1 MNTKFTAGLIA
12 LVLFACSTV
21 GCSSEL
27 SYSSTPSSELP
38 TGSFFTAEP
47 MTETPVPTQ
56 TPDKTC
62 SANLYFCTD
71 DGYILPVN
79 VVMPWENGIAKA
91 CLNKLIDNKDNK
103 LQFQQQ
109 GIHGVIP
116 DGTEIELNISDGLAT
131 VNLKHMPALES
142 AEEEQKLFI
151 SIVNTLTEFDSVDA
165 VSILLDGK
173 DERTVNG
180 NALPS
185 RHPTYRL
192 NVEQST
198 IETSGSASALTLY
211 FPNYT
216 GSLAI
221 PVTRFV
227 QADTDLYNC
236 ISELVSGTELPN
248 LISCFPDNTLCL
260 GASLQNGV
268 LKINLTE
275 DFIAISDY
283 EGLYDLAVNCTML
296 TARQFGSVN
305 EVKFYVNGNEYFN
318 EEN

>member
-1 MNTKFTAGLIA
+1 MNTKIIAGLIA
-12 LVLFACSTV
+12 LVLFVCPML
-21 GCSSEL
+21 GCSNDL
-27 SYSSTPSSELP
+27 PYSATPYIEYP
-38 TGSFFTAEP
+38 TGSVSTAEP
-47 MTETPVPTQ
+47 VTTEPMPTES
-56 TPDKTC
+56 PDRTC
-62 SANLYFCTD
+62 STNLYFCTD
-71 DGYILPVN
+71 DGYMIPVT
-79 VVMPWENGIAKA
+79 VLMPWENGIAKA
-91 CLNKLIDNKDNK
+91 CLSKLIDNKENK

-131 VNLKHMPALES
+131 VNLKHMPALEN
-142 AEEEQKLFI
+142 AEEEQKLFV

-185 RHPTYRL
+185 RHPAYRL

-198 IETSGSASALTLY
+198 VETSGSASALTLY
-211 FPNYT
+211 FPNSS
-216 GSLAI
+216 GSFAI

-275 DFIAISDY
+275 DFTAISDSV
-283 EGLYDLAVNCTML
+283 GLYDLAMNCTML
-296 TARQFGSVN
+296 TAQQFGSVN

-318 EEN
+318 ANN